1 MGMGG
6 GCERSQAP
14 FHSWLRGDTTGAG
27 RLLFSWLS
35 GSSAD
40 SYHAILAAVK
50 IYRRPRKSAASV
62 TSHVPQVTFLQ
73 LLYSYRQLAAL
84 RPVSHHR
91 HHKTHVMM
99 HFHNTEDET
108 RSAPKL
114 NFHKSAVGCGIRG

>member
-1 MGMGG
+1 MVIGG

-62 TSHVPQVTFLQ
+62 TSHVPQVTFVQ
-73 LLYSYRQLAAL
+73 LPYSYRQLAAL
-84 RPVSHHR
+84 RPVSHH
-91 HHKTHVMM
+91 HHY
-99 HFHNTEDET
+99 T
-108 RSAPKL
+108 RNDAISK
-114 NFHKSAVGCGIRG
+114 HQG

>member
-1 MGMGG
+1 MGWEWG

-14 FHSWLRGDTTGAG
+14 LNSWLRGDTTGAG

-62 TSHVPQVTFLQ
+62 TSPVPQVTFVQ
-73 LLYSYRQLAAL
+73 LLYSYRQLASL
-84 RPVSHHR
+84 RPVSHHL
-91 HHKTHVMM
+91 HYMTHITMQ
-99 HFHNTEDET
+99 FHITEDET
-108 RSAPKL
+108 
-114 NFHKSAVGCGIRG
+114 